1 MIKLI
6 YGPSE
11 SKLPKMLKLR
21 WISWKMGHGKW
32 YVFGTYKA
40 FGGSNNF
47 FIICRDGIDLV
58 EWRQLLSA

>member
-32 YVFGTYKA
+32 YVLASSKPLKA
-40 FGGSNNF
+40 V
-47 FIICRDGIDLV
+47 IISPSYTALV
-58 EWRQLLSA
+58 EMAA

>member
-32 YVFGTYKA
+32 YVLASTKPLEA
-40 FGGSNNF
+40 V
-47 FIICRDGIDLV
+47 IICPPYAALV
-58 EWRQLLSA
+58 AMAA